1 MNRPTQNVLDASFV
15 ASAEDAR
22 DLPPPLFAEL
32 AFAGKSNVGKSS
44 LINALVGRKKL
55 ARTSST
61 PGCTR
66 SLVLLR
72 VQLAGGTL
80 DLVDLP
86 GYGYARVSKSQRA
99 SWGPMIERFLI
110 ERAGLRGVVVIVDVR
125 RGLQDEDRQLLE
137 FLAHHDLPA
146 MLVATKS
153 DKLPHNR
160 LPPALAALRK
170 QAGCP
175 VLPFSA
181 ETREGRDALWHKLL
195 ERAGMGAN
203 AA

>member
-1 MNRPTQNVLDASFV
+1 VLDATFV
-15 ASAEDAR
+15 ASADDVLR
-22 DLPPPLFAEL
+22 MPPPVFAEL

-66 SLVLLR
+66 KLVVLR
-72 VQLAGGTL
+72 IELRDGTL

-86 GYGYARVSKSQRA
+86 GYGYARVSKTERR

-110 ERAGLRGVVVIVDVR
+110 DRVGLRCVVVIVDVR
-125 RGLQDEDRQLLE
+125 RGLQAEDRELLE
-137 FLAHHDLPA
+137 FLAHHGRPA
-146 MLVATKS
+146 LLVATKT
-153 DKLPHNR
+153 DKLPRSR
-160 LPPALAALRK
+160 LLPALQALRK

-181 ETREGRDALWHKLL
+181 VSRDGRESLWHALL
-195 ERAGMGAN
+195 EHASLRRSA
-203 AA
+203 